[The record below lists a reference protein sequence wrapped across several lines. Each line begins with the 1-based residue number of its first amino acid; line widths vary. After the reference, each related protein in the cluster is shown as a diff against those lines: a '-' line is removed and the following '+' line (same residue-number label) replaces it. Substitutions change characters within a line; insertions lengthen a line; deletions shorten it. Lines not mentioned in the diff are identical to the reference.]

1 MAYIGTGPENK
12 GIGLFSQDTF
22 TGDGSTTTFD
32 MSNAAPDGGGN
43 DIQVFIDNVRQQ
55 EGSSNA
61 YTLGLDG
68 SSELKRITF
77 TTAPASSASIFVLN
91 PGTKNTQSI
100 QSVSDNTVSAA
111 KIQSDAV
118 IAAKI
123 QADAVTTAK
132 ILDANVTRAKLEA
145 DAIDATKLADDAISE
160 EHLDVTAITGHTEL
174 SEKAASNDVI
184 LVFDTSASALKKV
197 QRSNFT
203 VTPTTVTSISPTT
216 VQEGDGTG
224 NHTFTITGTGFTG
237 GSAKFINASG
247 VTVNFDTVTVNSA
260 TQITGVIAKSSLPGS
275 GEPYDIQTSSIDN
288 LTATLEDQVS
298 VNQSPAFVTAAG
310 SLGTVSAS
318 ALTGKRFT
326 VVATDPESAG
336 NVTFEKQSGTI
347 PPGLTLSNE
356 GSEGGTAV
364 LSGNITEVANNTT
377 FNFVLR
383 AIDAASNTSSRAF
396 SITVNA
402 PTFKVFNSS
411 GTFTVPT
418 GVSQVDALVV
428 AGGGHGGYQHS
439 GGGGAGGLIFM
450 PNYPVTP
457 GGTIAVTVGCGGTPS
472 GGSSPGFPN
481 MTGQDSVFGS
491 PGNPGLGSGGVLTA
505 KGGGV
510 GQSGCSAGPN
520 GDGPVTAG
528 AGGSGGGA
536 GYQSTNAGGGAGTQP
551 TQPGNSG
558 AYGFGNVGGT
568 VTGSGGNRAGAG
580 GGGAG
585 AAGGNSTNA
594 NGADGG
600 VGKAYTIADGTT
612 PVFYAGG
619 GGGSNHASPS
629 VGGNGGQGGGGN
641 AGVGPKGQN
650 GAPPG
655 NATNAQ
661 DGQANKGGG
670 GGSAHYAGQQDNFA
684 QAPAGLNQGNG
695 GKGVVIVRWA

>member
-1 MAYIGTGPENK
+1 MAYIGQSPADK

-32 MSNAAPDGGGN
+32 MSNVAPDGGGN
-43 DIQVFIDNVRQQ
+43 DIQVFVDNVRQQ
-55 EGSSNA
+55 EGASNA
-61 YTLGLDG
+61 YTLGNDG
-68 SSELKRITF
+68 SGDLKRITF
-77 TTAPASSASIFVLN
+77 TTAPAASQSIFVLN

-111 KIQSDAV
+111 KLQSNSV

-123 QADAVTTAK
+123 QSDAVTTAK

-174 SEKAASNDVI
+174 AVKAANDDVI
-184 LVFDTSASALKKV
+184 LVFDTSANALKKIA
-197 QRSNFT
+197 RSNFSVTQPT
-203 VTPTTVTSISPTT
+203 VTAVSPTT
-216 VQEGDGTG
+216 VQSGDGTG
-224 NHTFTITGTGFTG
+224 NHTFTITGTNLTG
-237 GSAKFINASG
+237 GSAKLINTSG
-247 VTVNFDTVTVNSA
+247 STVNFDTVTVNSA
-260 TQITGVIAKSSLPGS
+260 TQITGVIAKASLPNS
-275 GEPYDIQTSSIDN
+275 GEPYDVQVSSIDS
-288 LTATLEDQVS
+288 LTDTISNQIN
-298 VNQSPAFVTAAG
+298 VNAQPAFVTAAG
-310 SLGTVSAS
+310 TLGTVAAS

-364 LSGNITEVANNTT
+364 LAGNITEVSSNTT

-396 SITVNA
+396 SITVQA
-402 PTFKVFNSS
+402 PVFKIFNSS
-411 GTFTVPT
+411 GTFAVPT

-428 AGGGHGGYQHS
+428 GGGGHGGYQHA

-450 PNYPVTP
+450 PNFPVTP
-457 GGTIAVTVGCGGTPS
+457 GGTIAVTVGCGGQPS

-481 MTGQDSVFGS
+481 MIGQDSAFGA
-491 PGNPGLGSGGVLTA
+491 PGNPGLGPSGSFLTA

-510 GQSGCSAGPN
+510 GQSGCSAAPN
-520 GDGPVTAG
+520 GDGPNTAG
-528 AGGSGGGA
+528 QGGSGGGA
-536 GYQSTNAGGGAGTQP
+536 GYQSTNNTGGSATQP

-558 AYGFGNVGGT
+558 AYGFGNAGGN
-568 VTGSGGNRAGAG
+568 VTGSGGSRGGGG

-585 AAGGNSTNA
+585 AVGGNSTNA

-629 VGGNGGQGGGGN
+629 TAGNGGNGGGG
-641 AGVGPKGQN
+641 A
-650 GAPPG
+650 
-655 NATNAQ
+655 
-661 DGQANKGGG
+661 
-670 GGSAHYAGQQDNFA
+670 AHYAGQQNSFA
-684 QAPAGLNQGNG
+684 QAPQGINQGKG
-695 GKGVVIVRWA
+695 GKGVVIVRWS

>member
-1 MAYIGTGPENK
+1 MAYIGQSPADK

-32 MSNAAPDGGGN
+32 LTHKAPDGGGN

-61 YTLGLDG
+61 YTLGNDG
-68 SSELKRITF
+68 SGDLKRITF
-77 TTAPASSASIFVLN
+77 TTAPAASASIFVLN

-111 KIQSDAV
+111 KLQSNSV

-123 QADAVTTAK
+123 QSDAVTTAK

-145 DAIDATKLADDAISE
+145 DAIDATKLADDAVSE

-174 SEKAASNDVI
+174 SVKAANDDVI
-184 LVFDTSASALKKV
+184 LVFDTSANALKKV
-197 QRSNFT
+197 ARSNFS
-203 VTPTTVTSISPTT
+203 VTQPTITAVSPTT

-224 NHTFTITGTGFTG
+224 NHTFTITGTNLTG
-237 GSAKFINASG
+237 GSAKLLNTTG
-247 VTVNFDTVTVNSA
+247 GTVNFDTVTVNSA

-275 GEPYDIQTSSIDN
+275 GEPYDVQVSSIDS
-288 LTATLEDQVS
+288 LTDTLADQIN

-310 SLGTVSAS
+310 SLGTVAAS

-383 AIDAASNTSSRAF
+383 AVDAASNTSSRAF
-396 SITVNA
+396 SITVQA
-402 PTFKVFNSS
+402 PVFKIFNSS

-418 GVSQVDALVV
+418 GVTQVDALVV
-428 AGGGHGGYQHS
+428 AGGGHGGYQHA

-457 GGTIAVTVGCGGTPS
+457 GGTLTVTVGEGGTPS

-481 MTGQDSVFGS
+481 MTGQDSSLGS
-491 PGNPGLGSGGVLTA
+491 PGNPGLGQGGVLTA

-510 GQSGCSAGPN
+510 GQSGCSAHPN
-520 GDGPVTAG
+520 GDGPNTAG
-528 AGGSGGGA
+528 SGGSGGGA
-536 GYQSTNAGGGAGTQP
+536 GYQSTNNGGAAATQP
-551 TQPGNSG
+551 TQSGNSG
-558 AYGFGNVGGT
+558 AYGFGNDGGDS
-568 VTGSGGNRAGAG
+568 TGSGGNRGGAG

-585 AAGGNSTNA
+585 AVGQPSGNASGGN
-594 NGADGG
+594 GG

-629 VGGNGGQGGGGN
+629 TAGSGGQGGGGN
-641 AGVGPKGQN
+641 AGTGPIGQN
-650 GAPPG
+650 GAPPSSSPDG
-655 NATNAQ
+655 QA
-661 DGQANKGGG
+661 GQANKGGG
-670 GGSAHYAGQQDNFA
+670 GGAAHYAGQQNNFA
-684 QAPAGLNQGNG
+684 NAPQGINQGKG
-695 GKGVVIVRWA
+695 GKGVVIVRWS